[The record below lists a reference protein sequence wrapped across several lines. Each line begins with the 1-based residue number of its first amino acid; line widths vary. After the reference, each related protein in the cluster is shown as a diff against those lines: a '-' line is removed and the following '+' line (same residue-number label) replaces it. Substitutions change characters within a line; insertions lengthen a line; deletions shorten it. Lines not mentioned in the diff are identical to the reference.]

1 MYKNH
6 VEMRLPL
13 EGEWF
18 VVAGGYN
25 KSKSHSWHTRNQ
37 RYAYDFTKV
46 DSLGNHYKGSKFKL
60 ENYYAYKQKVI
71 APGDGRVVLMR
82 KNIEDIHM
90 DCRKIKSYRT
100 SLGKYLT
107 IKHGDNIYS
116 TLAHLKK
123 DSILCNIGD
132 KVRAG
137 ELLGFVGN
145 SGNSAYPHLHFQVQN
160 KETLFLSKSL
170 PIYFTNTYVKFENI
184 RLIRNKISKN
194 MVVGSIR

>member
-1 MYKNH
+1 
-6 VEMRLPL
+6 
-13 EGEWF
+13 
-18 VVAGGYN
+18 
-25 KSKSHSWHTRNQ
+25 
-37 RYAYDFTKV
+37 
-46 DSLGNHYKGSKFKL
+46 
-60 ENYYAYKQKVI
+60 
-71 APGDGRVVLMR
+71 
-82 KNIEDIHM
+82 M

-160 KETLFLSKSL
+160 KETLFL
-170 PIYFTNTYVKFENI
+170 
-184 RLIRNKISKN
+184 
-194 MVVGSIR
+194 